1 MQLEFFIPVNVN
13 AIYILYNMKIDTRCY
28 GYKIRKWEKLK
39 NAR

>member
-13 AIYILYNMKIDTRCY
+13 AIYILYMKIDTRCY